1 MATWLTGDQFFGLD
15 FPLVVIKNNQQ
26 GEIGLHRHEFYELVY
41 IDQGVSLHSYEKQT
55 QILTTG
61 DLFLILPG
69 EVHSYISTN
78 QTGLYNCLFKAEA
91 FAGAETD
98 ISALDEL
105 SWMLKSPGN
114 RRVERLHADM
124 AQRQQIVLLLE
135 QIAWEKNSHPVGWRL
150 KCKTLLLE
158 LLIIYA
164 RLLGNCRQESK
175 ETGANFRQI
184 LKAVAYI
191 EQHYKREITVEEIA
205 RAAGLSSGYLSRKF
219 KHFLGASPSEYARSF
234 RIAKAT
240 ELLRDEQK
248 SIAMISRELGFA
260 DIALFSR
267 QFRQITGISPT
278 GFRKIR

>member
-205 RAAGLSSGYLSRKF
+205 RAAGLSAGYLSRKF